1 VTQGLAD
8 GEIDAKG
15 LKARFDRGD
24 DFVLLDVRE
33 PHEYQIAK
41 IPNSILIPL
50 GELPKR
56 VNELDSSA
64 DMVVHCKMG
73 GRSAKAIDF
82 LKQAGFKKLQN
93 MKGGIT
99 AWSDQVD
106 PTVPKY

>member
-1 VTQGLAD
+1 MCVSRMSSKSAS
-8 GEIDAKG
+8 
-15 LKARFDRGD
+15 
-24 DFVLLDVRE
+24 
-33 PHEYQIAK
+33 
-41 IPNSILIPL
+41 IPGSILIPL

-56 VNELDSSA
+56 VAELDANA

-82 LKQAGFKKLQN
+82 LKTQGFSKLTN

-106 PTVPKY
+106 PSVPKY